1 MHSAENFL
9 STGRKRTAEV
19 QMFATGVAQ
28 REALIG
34 SLQAQ
39 LAQAKLQAQVAQQAQ
54 AEREQVLSLS

>member
-1 MHSAENFL
+1 
-9 STGRKRTAEV
+9 
-19 QMFATGVAQ
+19 MFATGVAQ